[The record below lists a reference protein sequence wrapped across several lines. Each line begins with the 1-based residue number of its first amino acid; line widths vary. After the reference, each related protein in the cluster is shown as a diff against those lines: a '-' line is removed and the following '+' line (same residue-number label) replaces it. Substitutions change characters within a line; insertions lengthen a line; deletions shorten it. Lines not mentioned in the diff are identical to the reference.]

1 MESRVYLRAL
11 EPDDYKT
18 SIEWRRDNEIW
29 GIVGSTKYFVS
40 EAYEKKWVEDTIFN
54 SRDIK
59 LAVCE
64 VGSNKYIGN
73 VYATDIDQ
81 TNRSCTTGVLIGN
94 HDYWSQGYA
103 SEAYRLLL
111 DYLFNERN
119 INRVQAYVLELAT
132 KDDIEY
138 LLAYQMQPLPID
150 QRYGE
155 EEMLNIIILIK
166 NDTKK
171 QFSLSSSF

>member
-1 MESRVYLRAL
+1 MEYRVYLRAL
-11 EPDDYKT
+11 EPEDYKI

-29 GIVGSTKYFVS
+29 GMVGSTKYFVS

-64 VGSNKYIGN
+64 IGSNKYIGN

-81 TNRSCTTGVLIGN
+81 ANRSCTTGVLIGN
-94 HDYWSQGYA
+94 RNYWGQGYA
-103 SEAYRLLL
+103 SEAYHLLL

-119 INRVQAYVLELAT
+119 IYRVQAYVLESNVASMKLHQKVGYKIEGT
-132 KDDIEY
+132 LRQSVYKNGKYQNQVLMSILKDDFYKE
-138 LLAYQMQPLPID
+138 
-150 QRYGE
+150 
-155 EEMLNIIILIK
+155 
-166 NDTKK
+166 
-171 QFSLSSSF
+171 

>member
-29 GIVGSTKYFVS
+29 GMVGSTKYFVS

-94 HDYWSQGYA
+94 HDYWGQGYA
-103 SEAYRLLL
+103 SEAIRLLL

-119 INRVQAYVLELAT
+119 INRVQAYVLESNVASM
-132 KDDIEY
+132 KMHQKVGYKIEGTLRQSVY
-138 LLAYQMQPLPID
+138 KNGRYQDQVLLSVLRED
-150 QRYGE
+150 
-155 EEMLNIIILIK
+155 L
-166 NDTKK
+166 KK
-171 QFSLSSSF
+171 Q

>member
-1 MESRVYLRAL
+1 MKPRVYLRAL

-29 GIVGSTKYFVS
+29 GMVGGTKYFVS
-40 EAYEKKWVEDTIFN
+40 EVYEKRWVEDTIFN

-64 VGSNKYIGN
+64 VGTNKYIGN

-94 HDYWSQGYA
+94 HDYWGQGYA

-119 INRVQAYVLELAT
+119 INRIQAYVLDSNVASLKMHQKVGYKIEGTLRQSVYKNGRYQNQVLLSIL
-132 KDDIEY
+132 KDEY
-138 LLAYQMQPLPID
+138 C
-150 QRYGE
+150 
-155 EEMLNIIILIK
+155 K
-166 NDTKK
+166 
-171 QFSLSSSF
+171 

>member
-1 MESRVYLRAL
+1 MKPRIYLRAL

-29 GIVGSTKYFVS
+29 GMVGGTKYFVS

-73 VYATDIDQ
+73 VYATDINQ
-81 TNRSCTTGVLIGN
+81 TNRSCTSGVLIGN
-94 HDYWSQGYA
+94 HDYWGQGYA
-103 SEAYRLLL
+103 FEAYRLLL
-111 DYLFNERN
+111 EYLFNERN
-119 INRVQAYVLELAT
+119 INRVQAFVLESNVASMKMHQKVGYKKEGTLRQSVY
-132 KDDIEY
+132 KNGKYQDQV
-138 LLAYQMQPLPID
+138 LLS
-150 QRYGE
+150 
-155 EEMLNIIILIK
+155 ILK
-166 NDTKK
+166 ED
-171 QFSLSSSF
+171 FRVE

>member
-1 MESRVYLRAL
+1 MEPRVYLRAL

-29 GIVGSTKYFVS
+29 GMVGSTKYFVS

-119 INRVQAYVLELAT
+119 INRVQAYVLENNVASIKMHQKVGYKIEGTLRQSVYKNGKYLDLVILSVL
-132 KDDIEY
+132 KDEY
-138 LLAYQMQPLPID
+138 FQTEL
-150 QRYGE
+150 
-155 EEMLNIIILIK
+155 
-166 NDTKK
+166 
-171 QFSLSSSF
+171 

>member
-1 MESRVYLRAL
+1 MDARIYLRAL

-29 GIVGSTKYFVS
+29 GMVGSPKYFVS
-40 EAYEKKWVEDTIFN
+40 EAYEKKWVEDTIFH
-54 SRDIK
+54 SCDIK

-64 VGSNKYIGN
+64 VSSNKYIGN

-94 HDYWSQGYA
+94 HDYWGQGYA

-119 INRVQAYVLELAT
+119 INRVQAYVLESNVSSM
-132 KDDIEY
+132 KMHQKVGYKIEGTLRQSVY
-138 LLAYQMQPLPID
+138 KNGKYQNQVLLSILK
-150 QRYGE
+150 E
-155 EEMLNIIILIK
+155 EFQNK
-166 NDTKK
+166 
-171 QFSLSSSF
+171 

>member
-1 MESRVYLRAL
+1 MEFRVYLRAL

-18 SIEWRRDNEIW
+18 SIDWRRDNEIW
-29 GIVGSTKYFVS
+29 GMVGSTKYFVS
-40 EAYEKKWVEDTIFN
+40 EAYEKKWVEDAIFN
-54 SRDIK
+54 SQDIK

-94 HDYWSQGYA
+94 HDFWGQGYA

-119 INRVQAYVLELAT
+119 INRVQAYVLESNVASMKMHKKVGYKIEGTLRQSVYKNGKFQDQVLLSVLKEEFC
-132 KDDIEY
+132 KD
-138 LLAYQMQPLPID
+138 
-150 QRYGE
+150 
-155 EEMLNIIILIK
+155 
-166 NDTKK
+166 
-171 QFSLSSSF
+171 